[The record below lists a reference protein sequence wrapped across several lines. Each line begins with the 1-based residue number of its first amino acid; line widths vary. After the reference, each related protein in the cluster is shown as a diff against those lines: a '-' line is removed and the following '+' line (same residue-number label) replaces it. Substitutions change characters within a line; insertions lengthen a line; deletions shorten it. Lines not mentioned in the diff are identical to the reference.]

1 MYNRTSFDN
10 YKWLIHQSLSGHK
23 TSTNVQKKVSNI
35 ILINVTGRDQP
46 GLTSSITAIMANYG
60 LEILDIGQSVIHD
73 TLTWGIL
80 VRLPDQASGQ
90 GDSAAVANRML
101 KDLLFHFHESDLQ
114 FSYQPISEED
124 YEHWVSEQGRNRYI
138 LTLLSRNV
146 TAEQIAR
153 VSGITAAHGLNID
166 HIARLSGRRSL
177 HNDNRRDK
185 KNSRRSSCLEFSVR
199 GTAPDQEKLRADFLN
214 LTADLD
220 ADVAFQE
227 DSIYRRNRRLVVFD
241 MDSTLIEAEVIDLLA
256 EAAGVGEQ
264 VAMITERAMQGELD
278 FNDSFRERLAMLRGL
293 DESVL
298 ADIAR
303 QLPLTEGAETLIRTL
318 RSLGYRTAI
327 LSGGFTYFARY
338 LQEKL
343 GIDYIH
349 ANELDMVDGKVTGLV
364 KGDIVNG
371 ERKATLLKQIAAEEG
386 ISLNQVIA
394 VGDGANDLPMLSVA
408 GLGIAFR
415 AKPMVKQSARQ
426 SISTL
431 GLDSIL
437 YLLGFSEKDLES
449 LNAPD

>member
-1 MYNRTSFDN
+1 M
-10 YKWLIHQSLSGHK
+10 L
-23 TSTNVQKKVSNI
+23 
-35 ILINVTGRDQP
+35 NVTGRDQP
-46 GLTSSITAIMANYG
+46 GLTSSITAIMSNYG

-80 VRLPDQASGQ
+80 VRLPDQASGS
-90 GDSAAVANRML
+90 GDSVLANRML

-114 FSYQPISEED
+114 FSYQQISEED
-124 YEHWVSEQGRNRYI
+124 YEHWVSEQGKNRYI

-166 HIARLSGRRSL
+166 HISRLSGRRSL
-177 HNDNRRDK
+177 RNNVKDNH
-185 KNSRRSSCLEFSVR
+185 RSSCLEFSVR
-199 GTAPDQEKLRADFLN
+199 GTAPDQQKLRADFLN

-256 EAAGVGEQ
+256 EAAGVGDQ
-264 VAMITERAMQGELD
+264 VAKITESAMQGELD
-278 FNDSFRERLAMLRGL
+278 FNDSFRQRLAMLRGL

-298 ADIAR
+298 GGIAR

-338 LQEKL
+338 LQEQL

-349 ANELDMVDGKVTGLV
+349 ANELDMVDGKVTGQV

-371 ERKATLLKQIAAEEG
+371 ERKATLLQQMAAEEG

-437 YLLGFSEKDLES
+437 YLLGFSEKDLKS
-449 LNAPD
+449 LD

>member
-1 MYNRTSFDN
+1 MSD
-10 YKWLIHQSLSGHK
+10 
-23 TSTNVQKKVSNI
+23 I
-35 ILINVTGRDQP
+35 ILINVTGRDKP
-46 GLTSSITAIMANYG
+46 GLTSSITSIMADYG

-80 VRLPDQASGQ
+80 VRLPDQASGNSH
-90 GDSAAVANRML
+90 SAAVL

-114 FSYQPISEED
+114 FSYQPVSESD
-124 YEHWVSEQGRNRYI
+124 YEHWVSEQGKNRYI

-166 HIARLSGRRSL
+166 HISRLSGRRSL
-177 HNDNRRDK
+177 RSEEN
-185 KNSRRSSCLEFSVR
+185 NSHRSSCLEFSVR
-199 GTAPDQEKLRADFLN
+199 GTAPDQEKLRTDFLN

-256 EAAGVGEQ
+256 EAAGVGDQ
-264 VAMITERAMQGELD
+264 VAEITERAMQGELD
-278 FNDSFRERLAMLRGL
+278 FNESFRERLAMLRGL

-298 ADIAR
+298 AGIAR

-349 ANELDMVDGKVTGLV
+349 ANELEIVAGKVTGQV

-371 ERKATLLKQIAAEEG
+371 ERKAKLLKQIAAEEG

-415 AKPMVKQSARQ
+415 AKPMVKKSARQ

-449 LNAPD
+449 LNTHSS